1 MAPIVELLGQEG
13 FLKTLFEAIPC
24 GVLIVDNDRRVR
36 AVNSVLERTFGVSR
50 ATVVDKRSGEAL
62 KCVHHS
68 ESPEG
73 CGTGEACRSC
83 NMKAAALEAIAGTKA
98 YRRRAPV
105 QLFIDGEVREMMLQ
119 VSAAPFEVG
128 DDVFAIVLLEDI
140 TELTGFKRRYKTEQ
154 SFSGII
160 GRDPKIQD
168 LYETIRDLAGSR
180 VPVQIEGES
189 GTGKELVAAAI
200 HNEGP
205 RTQGRFVPVNCG
217 ALPDNLLESELF
229 GHVKGAFT
237 GALHDKKGRFQ
248 LADNGTIFLDEI
260 GDLSPAMQVKL
271 LRVLQ
276 EGTFEPV
283 GGEKTIRVDVRVISA
298 TNKKLKQEIAAG
310 RFREDL
316 FYRICVVPITMPPLR
331 GRPGDSPLLVEHF
344 MEKIA
349 GESGL
354 EKAALSPEAMTALMS
369 YQWPGN
375 VRELQNSLQF
385 ALIKSKGQEIEPRH
399 MPPEIGLSAGTPV
412 ARKRRRRKLEAGP
425 VADALREAGGNK
437 VKAARLLGVSR
448 ATLYRFISEYEGEG
462 PAL

>member
-1 MAPIVELLGQEG
+1 MAPIAELLGREG
-13 FLKTLFEAIPC
+13 FLRTLFEAIPC
-24 GVLIVDNDRRVR
+24 GVLIVNGDRRIR
-36 AVNSVLERTFGVSR
+36 AVNHVLERTFGVSR
-50 ATVVDKRSGEAL
+50 ATVLDKRGGEAL
-62 KCVHHS
+62 KCIHSS

-73 CGTGEACRSC
+73 CGHGEACHSC
-83 NMKAAALEAIAGTKA
+83 QVKEAALEAITGRSV

-105 QLFIDGEVREMMLQ
+105 QLSVDGEVRENILH
-119 VSAAPFEVG
+119 VSAAPVEVEG
-128 DDVFAIVLLEDI
+128 ETLAIVLLEDV
-140 TELTGFKRRYKTEQ
+140 TELTVYKRRYRLEQ

-168 LYETIRDLAGSR
+168 LYDTIRDLAGSR

-205 RTQGRFVPVNCG
+205 RSQGRFVPVNCG

-237 GALHDKKGRFQ
+237 GAFRDKKGRFQ
-248 LADNGTIFLDEI
+248 LADGGTIFLDEV

-283 GGEKTIRVDVRVISA
+283 GGEKTLRVDVRVISA
-298 TNKKLKQEIAAG
+298 TNKKLKEEVAAG

-331 GRPGDSPLLVEHF
+331 ERPGDIPLLAEYF
-344 MEKIA
+344 
-349 GESGL
+349 L
-354 EKAALSPEAMTALMS
+354 EKAAAESGREKAVLSPEAMATMMRCRWS
-369 YQWPGN
+369 GN

-385 ALIKSKGQEIEPRH
+385 ALIKSKGQPIEPRH
-399 MPPEIGLSAGTPV
+399 MPPEVGMASMPPV
-412 ARKRRRRKLEAGP
+412 AGKRRRRKLEAGP
-425 VADALREAGGNK
+425 VADALRDAGGNK
-437 VKAARLLGVSR
+437 VKAAQLLGVSR
-448 ATLYRFISEYEGEG
+448 ATLYRFFADQEDEGRL
-462 PAL
+462 P